1 MKEYRIIM
9 RYENLTKMYKID
21 SKTNKNVLSVGHAI
35 LYPFITISFMK
46 IPLNKVH

>member
-46 IPLNKVH
+46 IPFK